1 MKKGISVLIVEDEF
15 LTADTIKDGLEEM
28 GYRISGMVKDATEA
42 LQILEKKTTDIAIL
56 DINIQGK
63 RNGIW
68 LGNEIQRKWQ
78 IPFLFLTAYS
88 DQDTINSAIEA
99 KPYSFLVKPFNKIDI
114 YTAIELALKNF
125 SKKVT
130 TTTTTTTHEV
140 LSNGDTPLLIDD
152 YLFVKEKHL
161 YSKIAI
167 KDILFVQSELKYI
180 QINLAKG
187 KNHLLRYNL
196 SDFLNILPNDNFI
209 QVHRS
214 YIINKDKIDH
224 IGPNFLFINNS
235 EIPIS
240 PSRKENLSRAVRML

>member
-1 MKKGISVLIVEDEF
+1 MRKGISVLIVEDEF

-28 GYRISGMVKDATEA
+28 DYRISGMVKDATEA
-42 LQILEKKTTDIAIL
+42 LQILEKRTTDIAIL

-88 DQDTINSAIEA
+88 DQETINSAIET
-99 KPYSFLVKPFNKIDI
+99 KPYSFLIKPFNKIDI

-125 SKKVT
+125 SRKELPSSEKV
-130 TTTTTTTHEV
+130 E
-140 LSNGDTPLLIDD
+140 NKDTPLLIDD
-152 YLFVKEKHL
+152 YLFVKDKHL
-161 YSKIAI
+161 YTKIAI

-180 QINLAKG
+180 QINLVKG
-187 KNHLLRYNL
+187 KNYLLRYNL
-196 SDFLNILPNDNFI
+196 SDFLTILPDENFI

-240 PSRKENLSRAVRML
+240 PSRKEKLNKVIRTL